1 MPRMPP
7 AVTGATAHEGNLGL
21 VFTGARV
28 LGAWVQQGPVFPGT
42 SRGRSHG
49 RGLGRRRRLTSG
61 EWVSGCGGFWELG
74 AEDSSGHWRR

>member
-1 MPRMPP
+1 MPP

-21 VFTGARV
+21 VFTGAHV

-49 RGLGRRRRLTSG
+49 RGLGLWRRLTSG
-61 EWVSGCGGFWELG
+61 EWVSVVEASGNLVLRTPRATGGG
-74 AEDSSGHWRR
+74 R